1 MGVGDCL
8 LNRELRRVA
17 RLNAEAGDPLL
28 KEVWNCEV
36 IVKGNLLQAAEALC
50 VALYPRDNDAACR
63 GSIGAG

>member
-1 MGVGDCL
+1 VGVGDCL

-17 RLNAEAGDPLL
+17 RLNAEAEDPLL